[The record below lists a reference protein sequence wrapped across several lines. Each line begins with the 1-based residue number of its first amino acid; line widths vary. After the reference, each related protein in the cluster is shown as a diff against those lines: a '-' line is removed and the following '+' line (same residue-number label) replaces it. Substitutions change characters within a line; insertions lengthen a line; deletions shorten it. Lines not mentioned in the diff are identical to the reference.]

1 MSNEDGDLGA
11 FLTLR
16 TEEGDIAT
24 SVNQVCLCPGLGLCL
39 CPRLMFKG
47 LRWKVILLYTGV
59 LVYWWCLVSCGVLHQ
74 TGSSDALHLYSIVS
88 LA

>member
-24 SVNQVCLCPGLGLCL
+24 SVNQVCLGLGLGLCL

-47 LRWKVILLYTGV
+47 LRWKVIFLYWCTGV
-59 LVYWWCLVSCGVLHQ
+59 LVVSCFMWSA
-74 TGSSDALHLYSIVS
+74 TSDRQL
-88 LA
+88 

>member
-16 TEEGDIAT
+16 TEEGDVAT
-24 SVNQVCLCPGLGLCL
+24 SVNQVCLGLGLGLCLCPGLGLCL

-47 LRWKVILLYTGV
+47 LRWKVIFLYWCTGV
-59 LVYWWCLVSCGVLHQ
+59 LVVSCFMWSA
-74 TGSSDALHLYSIVS
+74 TSDRQL
-88 LA
+88 